1 MEWPNRVLES
11 PHPYQDRG
19 KPRYRQVPAHVVQVD
34 RAGVL
39 KPEPEPAEAKPG
51 NGKAKDKDK
60 PAELKRKYMGGGIA
74 TEY

>member
-1 MEWPNRVLES
+1 MHLCA
-11 PHPYQDRG
+11 RG
-19 KPRYRQVPAHVVQVD
+19 TGGFPRGVQVD

>member
-1 MEWPNRVLES
+1 M
-11 PHPYQDRG
+11 
-19 KPRYRQVPAHVVQVD
+19 PAHVVQVD

-60 PAELKRKYMGGGIA
+60 PAEPKRKYMGGGIA

>member
-1 MEWPNRVLES
+1 MPWGVR
-11 PHPYQDRG
+11 
-19 KPRYRQVPAHVVQVD
+19 VD

-39 KPEPEPAEAKPG
+39 KPEPEPAKAKPG

-60 PAELKRKYMGGGIA
+60 PAEPKRKHMGGGIA